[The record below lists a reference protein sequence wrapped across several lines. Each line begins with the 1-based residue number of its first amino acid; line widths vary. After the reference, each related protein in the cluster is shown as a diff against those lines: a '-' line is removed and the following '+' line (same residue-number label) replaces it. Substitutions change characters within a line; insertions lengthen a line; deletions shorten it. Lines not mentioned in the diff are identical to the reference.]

1 MSSRKGGRAKQRD
14 DDDDEDDSRVNKRDQ
29 SSVSPV
35 RKIRKKPTS
44 KTKKSSSKSSSS
56 KSKEK
61 KKTTTKKTLESLPT
75 KTSQELK
82 DIERRSQELAINNA
96 WWEARREASRDWG
109 GDSRNG
115 ARRCLII
122 GGLQCGAINVIKQ
135 LVTESAKGTPD
146 AHLRGLII
154 SPHERIDPELRSRY
168 PAMRWCRFFGPEAL
182 NLWRALNSRGE
193 PFYVLV
199 SGGILG
205 MHIDDELL
213 EIIDANK
220 GTLILHQTGTNMLD
234 AVFTFD
240 RILANADRKVL
251 YPLCQDFVPNM
262 AAWDKYAEA
271 LLQDSKLFIDL
282 IKGVNNATLFKIKS

>member
-1 MSSRKGGRAKQRD
+1 MSSARKGARTKRRD
-14 DDDDEDDSRVNKRDQ
+14 DDDSDDESVIKFTKRERND
-29 SSVSPV
+29 SPV
-35 RKIRKKPTS
+35 QKIKK
-44 KTKKSSSKSSSS
+44 KTTTKSRSSSS
-56 KSKEK
+56 KSKDKDK
-61 KKTTTKKTLESLPT
+61 KKSTSKKTVESLPN
-75 KTSQELK
+75 KTPQEIK

-96 WWEARREASRDWG
+96 WWEARREASKNWG
-109 GDSRNG
+109 GDSRDG

-135 LVTESAKGTPD
+135 LVTECAKGTPD
-146 AHLRGLII
+146 AHLKGLII
-154 SPHERIDPELRSRY
+154 SPHERMDPELRSRY
-168 PAMRWCRFFGPEAL
+168 PAMRWCKFFGQEAL
-182 NLWRALNSRGE
+182 NLWRALNARAE

-213 EIIDANK
+213 EIMDNNK

-234 AVFTFD
+234 SVFTFD

-251 YPLCQDFVPNM
+251 YPLCQDFVQNM

-271 LLQDSKLFIDL
+271 LLQDSKLFIDI
-282 IKGVNNATLFKIKS
+282 IKGVNNASLFKIKN